1 MPTKKE
7 ERLQTINELI
17 RKKKVLSFEKL
28 EQSVNVSGIT
38 VRRDLRALNYIT
50 SYTHRG
56 RFITLPKVPRFDNN
70 GIWFFHEI
78 GFSQYGNSFESII
91 KLIDQSKQ
99 GLSREELEDILKIG
113 ISKQIQILIR
123 QEKLNRVKL
132 GGKYIYLPDDLMQ
145 NEKKKYRLIGKRQS
159 EDYFEKDVR
168 KKDLIVLLKAVL
180 EHNGIKMTNLKQIVK
195 KYNLKLPIKKIEKL
209 LTENQLTEKKKP

>member
-1 MPTKKE
+1 MTTNKD
-7 ERLQTINELI
+7 ERLQTIKELI

-38 VRRDLRALNYIT
+38 VRRDLQALNYIT

-56 RFITLPKVPRFDNN
+56 RFITLPKIPRFDNN

-132 GGKYIYLPDDLMQ
+132 GGKYIYLPDDMMQ

>member
-1 MPTKKE
+1 MTTNKDV
-7 ERLQTINELI
+7 RLQTIKELI
-17 RKKKVLSFEKL
+17 GKKKVLSFEKL

-56 RFITLPKVPRFDNN
+56 KFITLPKIARFDNN

-78 GFSQYGNSFESII
+78 GFSQYGNSFESIL

-113 ISKQIQILIR
+113 ISKQIQILIG

-132 GGKYIYLPDDLMQ
+132 GSKYIYLSDDLMK
-145 NEKKKYRLIGKRQS
+145 NEKKKYRLIGTRQS
-159 EDYFEKDVR
+159 EDYFEKDVQ
-168 KKDLIVLLKAVL
+168 KKDLILLLKAVL

-195 KYNLKLPIKKIEKL
+195 KYKLKLPIKKIEKL
-209 LTENQLTEKKKP
+209 LTEKQLTKKKRP

>member
-1 MPTKKE
+1 MTTNKE

-17 RKKKVLSFEKL
+17 GKKKVLSFEKL
-28 EQSVNVSGIT
+28 VQSVNVSDIT
-38 VRRDLRALNYIT
+38 VRRDLRTLNYIT

-56 RFITLPKVPRFDNN
+56 RFITLPKIPRFDNY

-78 GFSQYGNSFESII
+78 GFSQYGNSFEAIL
-91 KLIDQSKQ
+91 KLIDQSQQ

-113 ISKQIQILIR
+113 ISKQIQILIG

-132 GGKYIYLPDDLMQ
+132 GSKYIYLSEDLMK
-145 NEKKKYRLIGKRQS
+145 NEKKKYRLIGTRQS

-168 KKDLIVLLKAVL
+168 KKDLILLLKAVL
-180 EHNGIKMTNLKQIVK
+180 EHNGIKMANLKQIVK
-195 KYNLKLPIKKIEKL
+195 KYNLKLPIKKIKKL
-209 LTENQLTEKKKP
+209 LLENQLTEKKRP